1 MPEAAAS
8 SSLNESAK
16 DNDKEQMP
24 TMGFLD
30 HLEELRKRI
39 VYSIVAIAAGF
50 FACWGFRSYLIGLMQ
65 KPIVDVL
72 HKYGL
77 PEKLVYLNPVDPFN
91 LSLKVAVV
99 AGLFVTSP
107 FVLYQLWLFIA
118 PGLYR
123 NEKRYVLPFMVSSVG
138 LFLAGGYFGYRV
150 VYPQALTF
158 LIDFGKE
165 FQPMI
170 TIEEYTQLFVTI
182 IVGMGA
188 IFEMP
193 ILVFFLALMGI
204 VSAGWMWHNIRY
216 SILGIFIVAAIITP
230 TPDIVNMCI
239 FAAPMIALYALSI
252 GIAWLV
258 HPNQRKKRAE
268 KKGA

>member
-1 MPEAAAS
+1 MPEAAVS
-8 SSLNESAK
+8 SPVTEPAK
-16 DNDKEQMP
+16 EAMP

-30 HLEELRKRI
+30 HLEELRRRL
-39 VYSIVAIAAGF
+39 VYSIVAVVIGF
-50 FACWGFRSYLIGLMQ
+50 FACWFYASRLVGYMQ
-65 KPIVDVL
+65 RPIIEVL

-91 LSLKVAVV
+91 LYLKVAAV

-107 FVLYQLWLFIA
+107 FVLYQVWMFIA

-123 NEKRYVLPFMVSSVG
+123 NEKRYVMPFMASSVG

-158 LIDFGKE
+158 LIDFGKQ

-182 IVGMGA
+182 VVGMGA

-204 VSAGWMWHNIRY
+204 VSAGWMWRNIRY

-239 FAAPMIALYALSI
+239 FAAPMLALYVLSIAL
-252 GIAWLV
+252 AWLV
-258 HPNQRKKRAE
+258 HPTQRKKRAD
-268 KKGA
+268 KKSV

>member
-1 MPEAAAS
+1 MPELSVS
-8 SSLNESAK
+8 SPVDESA
-16 DNDKEQMP
+16 NDKMP

-39 VYSIVAIAAGF
+39 VYSLVAVIAGF
-50 FACWGFRSYLIGLMQ
+50 FICWFSAARLVGIMQ
-65 KPIVDVL
+65 RPIVDVL

-91 LSLKVAVV
+91 LYLKVAGV
-99 AGLFVTSP
+99 AGLFLASP

-123 NEKRYVLPFMVSSVG
+123 NEKRYVLPFMLSSVS

-158 LIDFGKE
+158 LIDFGKQ

-182 IVGMGA
+182 ILGMGA

-204 VSAGWMWHNIRY
+204 VSAGWMWRNIRY

-239 FAAPMIALYALSI
+239 FAAPMVGLYVLSI

-268 KKGA
+268 NKGS